1 MLSSMSKSGSFSN
14 PMSPFEDAM
23 ANELVL
29 DNTVEQTVQERED
42 VEVIDQACF
51 FFTVIFD

>member
-1 MLSSMSKSGSFSN
+1 MRSL
-14 PMSPFEDAM
+14 EDGM
-23 ANELVL
+23 AYELVL